1 MWESGTQR
9 EATRASEKVDRTGF
23 NKDFCSDLFTC
34 NISSGFLTSMNL
46 LTSPM
51 VQIMEV
57 RVVKI
62 STALARV
69 LTVNRSAS
77 QKMR

>member
-1 MWESGTQR
+1 MRTFLQVGYACQHASTLFR
-9 EATRASEKVDRTGF
+9 RARGMYFTAQDRG
-23 NKDFCSDLFTC
+23 D
-34 NISSGFLTSMNL
+34 MHA
-46 LTSPM
+46 
-51 VQIMEV
+51 IMEV

>member
-1 MWESGTQR
+1 MTS
-9 EATRASEKVDRTGF
+9 VD
-23 NKDFCSDLFTC
+23 
-34 NISSGFLTSMNL
+34 L